1 MLRVLSIRSRL
12 MVLSLLLITSLIVT
26 NLVLIN
32 QTRLQN
38 GLIAQQARNLD
49 LIVRADAATQTFGD
63 LKYWLTDL
71 ALSQLV
77 LSEQNAQTARQR
89 LTEQLAELERDLPDP
104 LAGLAGQ
111 LEQLSEV
118 FSDAAE
124 SYARDDHLVG
134 NALMARGRGHILAV
148 DSVLATLVDGLR
160 AEARRAAEQALPQT
174 ERDVRAAM
182 IAVVL
187 VTLLAVVLTLL
198 ILHSVASP
206 LREMVAA
213 IRGMSA
219 GRMDVPI
226 PAAGRDE
233 VGEVARVLGLF
244 RESVIRREQA
254 EKTEA
259 RLREVIENISEG
271 FGLYDSDDR
280 LVLSNRRYRERLH
293 HESGESDT
301 SALIK
306 PGMPFETIVRATAE
320 SGMIPEAEGRLDDWV
335 AARVAHHRTPSGP
348 LVQLRGDGSWVQISE
363 YKTAD
368 DGRVA
373 IYTDITELKRHEEEL
388 AEKTAILE
396 ATLENMGEGISLFDA
411 DLKLIVHNG
420 KFLDL
425 WDYPAERFKVGARGE
440 DFLRYNA
447 ERGEYGPGDIDALV
461 AQRLEVARHPAPQVY
476 EHVRPNGKAIEI
488 RRTPLP
494 DGGFVTTYTDISE
507 RKRAEDSLREANRER
522 DRVLAELQAVL
533 DSIEYG
539 VLFMDAELRIR
550 LANRAYRAIWDMP
563 EDFFANM
570 PSLREDIE
578 FTRSQGLYDLGD
590 EEFDDFVAAR
600 IAEITKAD
608 ASPVEQHLANGK
620 VLQRRCIALPDG
632 GRMATYFDITE
643 LKNREAELAEAVG
656 QKDRVLGELH
666 AVLDAID
673 YGILF
678 MDADLKVRMDNRAY
692 REIWEIPEGFYA
704 ANPNL
709 RDGMAFARGQGLY
722 QVSDQDW
729 EDYAAASIDKV
740 REGDNSLAEQR
751 LANGK
756 ILQRRCVTLPDGGR
770 MATYY
775 DITELKRAE
784 EALREASREKDL
796 VLAELNAVL
805 DAIDYGILFMD
816 AELRVRMEN
825 RAYRE
830 IWHVPEGFYGDHP
843 HTRVGMEFVR
853 RQGLYQVPD
862 EQWEDYVAAS
872 LAQTLEGDSTPVEQ
886 RLTNGTVILRRIF
899 ALPDGGRMATYFDI
913 TEVKRAEA
921 ALRLVLDA
929 IEYGVL
935 FMDSD
940 LKVRIDNRAYRELW
954 GIPEDFVEAKPHMR
968 ELIEYNRGK
977 GIYDVPEEE
986 WEDYVGARLAAVR
999 KGGIAPFEFRR
1010 ADGKVIQYQCM
1021 ALPDGGRM
1029 LTYFDITELK
1039 RAEEAL
1045 RESEE
1050 RLNAVVDHMPATV
1063 FLRDTEGRYILINR
1077 QYEEIC
1083 RVGRDEARGK
1093 SVYDILEG
1101 ELAEESATHDREVI
1115 EQGRAIERELTLPLA
1130 DGLHDFAAVKFPV
1143 LDPSGKIAA
1152 VGGVELDITERKRA
1166 EETLRRQA
1174 RTLEQL
1180 YDAVIVVNLDERI
1193 VDWNPAAERIFGY
1206 SKDEMLGKTTA
1217 GLYESIEEAR
1227 RLTAEMKQRMER
1239 DGRWVGE
1246 CDNYRKD
1253 GTLVRIEAVVFPLHN
1268 EHGERVS
1275 TIGVSRDITDRKRAE
1290 AARRESEERLNAVV
1304 DNMPATVFLRDLE
1317 GRYILINRQY
1327 EAHVGISRD
1336 EVRGKTVHD
1345 ILPKDIAEETVDHD
1359 REVLEQDRAVERELV
1374 FPLEDGPHILAAA
1387 KFPLHDSA
1395 GRIVSIGGV
1404 ELDITRLKRAEQEL
1418 IEAKEQAEVANEAK
1432 SQFLANMSHE
1442 LRTPLN
1448 AIIGYTE
1455 LMVDRIYGEL
1465 PEPAAEVVGRVETN
1479 ARHLL
1484 GMINDVLDLSKI
1496 EAGRFSL
1503 TLEDYS
1509 MKEVVD
1515 TVMTAVESLGA
1526 EKGLS
1531 LKSEVPDDLSIGRG
1545 DEQRI
1550 AQVLLNLVGNAI
1562 KFTDDGEV
1570 SVGVR
1575 QENGEFLVEVSD
1587 TGVGIAPAVRDK
1599 IFEEFG
1605 QADDSSTREQ
1615 GGTGLGLAIAKR
1627 MVELH
1632 GGRLWVDSEPGAG
1645 STFSF
1650 SLPVRVEQKA
1660 EAK

>member
-77 LSEQNAQTARQR
+77 LSEQNARTARQR

-124 SYARDDHLVG
+124 SYARDDRLVG

-148 DSVLATLVDGLR
+148 DSVLSTLVEGLR

-174 ERDVRAAM
+174 ERDVRVAM
-182 IAVVL
+182 IVVVL
-187 VTLLAVVLTLL
+187 VTLLAAALTLL
-198 ILHSVASP
+198 ILHSVAAP

-233 VGEVARVLGLF
+233 IGEVARVLGLF
-244 RESVIRREQA
+244 RESVVRREQA
-254 EKTEA
+254 ERTEA
-259 RLREVIENISEG
+259 RLREVIENITEG
-271 FGLYDSDDR
+271 FSLYDSGDR

-293 HESGESDT
+293 HESGQSDT

-306 PGMPFETIVRATAE
+306 PGTPFETIVRAAAE
-320 SGMIPEAEGRLDDWV
+320 SGMIPEAEGRVDDWV
-335 AARVAHHRTPSGP
+335 AARIAHHRDPSGP
-348 LVQLRGDGSWVQISE
+348 LVQRRGDGSWVQISE

-373 IYTDITELKRHEEEL
+373 VYTDITELKRREEEL

-411 DLKLIVHNG
+411 DLKLIVHNE

-425 WDYPAERFKVGARGE
+425 WDYPAERFMVGARGE
-440 DFLRYNA
+440 DFLRFNA
-447 ERGEYGPGDIDALV
+447 ERGEYGPGDIDGLV
-461 AQRLEVARHPAPQVY
+461 AQRLEVAVRPAPQVY

-488 RRTPLP
+488 RRTPLS
-494 DGGFVTTYTDISE
+494 DGGFVTTYTDITE
-507 RKRAEDSLREANRER
+507 RKRAEASLREANRER

-533 DSIEYG
+533 ETIGYG
-539 VLFMDAELRIR
+539 ILFMDADLRIR
-550 LANRAYRAIWDMP
+550 IANRAYREIWNMP
-563 EDFFANM
+563 EDFFVGM

-578 FTRSQGLYDLGD
+578 FTKGQGLYDFGD

-600 IAEITKAD
+600 MAEITKAD

-620 VLQRRCIALPDG
+620 VLQRRCIA
-632 GRMATYFDITE
+632 
-643 LKNREAELAEAVG
+643 
-656 QKDRVLGELH
+656 
-666 AVLDAID
+666 
-673 YGILF
+673 
-678 MDADLKVRMDNRAY
+678 
-692 REIWEIPEGFYA
+692 
-704 ANPNL
+704 
-709 RDGMAFARGQGLY
+709 
-722 QVSDQDW
+722 
-729 EDYAAASIDKV
+729 
-740 REGDNSLAEQR
+740 
-751 LANGK
+751 
-756 ILQRRCVTLPDGGR
+756 LPDGGR

-816 AELRVRMEN
+816 ADLRVQMEN

-862 EQWEDYVAAS
+862 EHWEDYVAAS
-872 LAQTLEGDSTPVEQ
+872 LAQTLKGDSTPVEQ
-886 RLTNGTVILRRIF
+886 RLTNGKVILRRIF

-940 LKVRIDNRAYRELW
+940 LKVRINNRAYRELW
-954 GIPEDFVEAKPHMR
+954 GIPEDFVEAKPHVR

-977 GIYDVPEEE
+977 GIYDVPDEG
-986 WEDYVGARLAAVR
+986 WQDYVETRIAAIR

-1093 SVYDILEG
+1093 TVYDILPR
-1101 ELAEESATHDREVI
+1101 ELAEESAAHDREVI

-1130 DGLHDFAAVKFPV
+1130 DGPHNFAAVKFPV

-1180 YDAVIVVNLDERI
+1180 YDAVIVVDLDDRI

-1206 SKDEMLGKTTA
+1206 TKDEMLGKTTA

-1268 EHGERVS
+1268 ERGERVS

-1290 AARRESEERLNAVV
+1290 AALRESEERLNAVV

-1345 ILPKDIAEETVDHD
+1345 ILPKHIAEETVDHD
-1359 REVLEQDRAVERELV
+1359 REVLAQDRAVERELV
-1374 FPLEDGPHILAAA
+1374 FPLDDGPHILAAA

-1465 PEPAAEVVGRVETN
+1465 PEPAAEVVERVETN

-1496 EAGRFSL
+1496 EAGHFAL
-1503 TLEDYS
+1503 ALDDYS

-1515 TVMTAVESLGA
+1515 TVMTAVASLGA

-1531 LKSEVPDDLSIGRG
+1531 LNSEVPDDLPIGKG

-1575 QENGEFLVEVSD
+1575 QDNGEFLVQVTD
-1587 TGVGIAPAVRDK
+1587 TGVGIPPAVRDK

-1615 GGTGLGLAIAKR
+1615 GGTGLGLAIARR

-1632 GGRLWVDSEPGAG
+1632 GGRLWVDSEPGEG

-1650 SLPVRVEQKA
+1650 SLPVRVEQEA